1 MTTTALRTLLIGTLL
16 VGILAGCQR
25 TRRTVIEEE
34 VGGIGTAWTA
44 GDTKAGLWQDQAAL
58 TSALEAALWKVSE
71 EPAAFC
77 RNKRTAVE
85 VVVFPSSTSFSPKG
99 TSAEGSKAEAERIQ
113 SFVQST
119 AERRIATLGC
129 ATANVGEGAP
139 DALAR
144 VTVAA
149 WGWDV
154 EAVASVT
161 TTIRS
166 RGREI
171 AGSYND
177 EEGIARIRARATVH
191 IDIYDGR
198 KMASASADGSSKW
211 RVLTGRDART
221 WPLDQL
227 PLIYEP
233 PSRLFEDS
241 YEEGE
246 GEGR

>member
-1 MTTTALRTLLIGTLL
+1 MTTHAIRTILIGTLL
-16 VGILAGCQR
+16 LAVLAGCAR

-34 VGGIGTAWTA
+34 VGGIGTAWIA

-71 EPAAFC
+71 EPAKFC
-77 RNKRTAVE
+77 KGKRTAVE
-85 VVVFPSSTSFSPKG
+85 VVVFPSATSFGKAAAG
-99 TSAEGSKAEAERIQ
+99 EGGEREVQRIMG
-113 SFVQST
+113 FVQST
-119 AERRIATLGC
+119 AERRIATFGC

-139 DALAR
+139 DSLAR
-144 VTVAA
+144 ITVAA

-166 RGREI
+166 RGGEV

-191 IDIYDGR
+191 IDIYDGQ
-198 KMASASADGSSKW
+198 KMASASADGSSRW

-241 YEEGE
+241 YEEE
-246 GEGR
+246 AAR